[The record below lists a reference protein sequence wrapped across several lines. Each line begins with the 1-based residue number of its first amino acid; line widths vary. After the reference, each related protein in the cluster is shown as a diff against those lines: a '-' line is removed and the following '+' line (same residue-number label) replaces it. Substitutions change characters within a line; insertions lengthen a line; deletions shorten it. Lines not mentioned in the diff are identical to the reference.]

1 MRIIVALDIL
11 NGKCVRLTKGDYN
24 KVKVYNED
32 PLEVVKEIESCGIEY
47 LHLVDLDGAKNKKTM
62 NYKILEK
69 ISSKT
74 ILKIDFGGG
83 VRSGEDLKAAFSC
96 GATQVTLGSIAV
108 SDPLLFLEWLAEF
121 GQEKIILG
129 ADVRKRK
136 VLTGGWTES
145 SDKEI
150 ISFIADFRAKGVKYT
165 ICTDIDKDGMLRGP
179 STGLYKEILK
189 IPGIKLISSGGI
201 SSIEDIKEMDKIG
214 CEGTIIGKAIYEGKI
229 TLKDLSRLC

>member
-11 NGKCVRLTKGDYN
+11 NGKCVRLIKGDYN
-24 KVKVYNED
+24 KVKVYNEN
-32 PLEVVKEIESCGIEY
+32 PLEVAKEIECNGIEY
-47 LHLVDLDGAKNKKTM
+47 LHLVDLDGAKNKKTV

-69 ISSKT
+69 ISGKT
-74 ILKIDFGGG
+74 RLKIDFGGG
-83 VRSGEDLKAAFSC
+83 VRSLEDLQAAFNC
-96 GATQVTLGSIAV
+96 GASQVTLGSIAV
-108 SDPLLFLEWLAEF
+108 LDPQLFLKWLAEF

-136 VLTGGWTES
+136 VSTSGWTEG

-150 ISFIADFRAKGVKYT
+150 MSFIADYRAKGVKYT

-201 SSIEDIKEMDKIG
+201 SSVEDIEEMDKIG
-214 CEGTIIGKAIYEGKI
+214 CEGTIIGKAIYEGKL